1 MISISQVNKT
11 LNADTNKLSELCT
24 HESINKWSFK
34 KPLDINKNKIDD
46 IDIYQAD
53 CGFDFNNITTTKI
66 AEVINNAG
74 KFTWVYKRPTCCYRL
89 GDFDGYNHSEL
100 PWFQSEFNNG
110 STTITQSTAYNLT
123 ILFNGDMT
131 KITQLDTFKTLDFC
145 LLLWG
150 SDTKVYK
157 CATMEDMQDLTKVSI
172 TANLLYPGV
181 YSLMPVLTN
190 STSALPN
197 TFVNIDNTALNT
209 YYQMECNTLRANI
222 TAPPAPA
229 KIEITNFEVICELQQ
244 SEYVIYS
251 ISFNVEG
258 GDITPWFEITVGY
271 GEVKQYYPDVSSSDG
286 VYQLKQEITTT
297 DALCKMHYID
307 TDGTEKAYNFN
318 LDKWIN

>member
-1 MISISQVNKT
+1 MISISQVQKT
-11 LNADTNKLSELCT
+11 LNADTSKLSELCT
-24 HESINKWSFK
+24 YDSINKWSFK

-46 IDIYQAD
+46 IDIYKAD

-74 KFTWVYKRPTCCYRL
+74 KFTWVYKRPTYCYRL

-110 STTITQSTAYNLT
+110 TTSITQSTAYNIT
-123 ILFNGDMT
+123 ILFNGDMS
-131 KITQLDTFKTLDFC
+131 KITQLSTFKTLDFC

-150 SDTKVYK
+150 SDTKLYK

-181 YSLMPVLTN
+181 YSIVPVLTN
-190 STSALPN
+190 STTALNN
-197 TFVNIDNTALNT
+197 TFVNIDSTALNT
-209 YYQMECNTLRANI
+209 YYQLEANTLRANI
-222 TAPPAPA
+222 TAPPQPQR
-229 KIEITNFEVICELQQ
+229 IVISNFEVIAELQQ
-244 SEYVIYS
+244 GEYIIHS

-258 GDITPWFEITVGY
+258 GDITPWYEITVGY
-271 GEVKQYYPDVSSSDG
+271 GELKQYYPDVSSADG
-286 VYQLKQEITTT
+286 VYHLTQEITTT
-297 DALCKMHYID
+297 DAMCKMFYVD
-307 TDGTEKAYNFN
+307 TDGTEKTYNFN

>member
-1 MISISQVNKT
+1 MISISQVKKI
-11 LNADTNKLSELCT
+11 LNADTTKLSELCT
-24 HESINKWSFK
+24 YESINKWSFK

-46 IDIYQAD
+46 IDIYAND
-53 CGFDFNNITTTKI
+53 CGFDFDNITTQKI
-66 AEVINNAG
+66 AEVINNAS

-89 GDFDGYNHSEL
+89 GDFEGYNHNEL
-100 PWFQSEFNNG
+100 PWFQSEFIGG

-123 ILFNGDMT
+123 ISFLGDMS
-131 KITQLDTFKTLDFC
+131 KITQLSTFKNLDFC

-150 SDTKVYK
+150 TDTKLYK
-157 CATMEDMQDLTKVSI
+157 CCSMEDMQDLTKVSI

-181 YSLMPVLTN
+181 YSIVPVLTN
-190 STSALPN
+190 STTTLPN

-209 YYQMECNTLRANI
+209 YYQLECNTLKAVI
-222 TAPPAPA
+222 TAPPAPQR
-229 KIEITNFEVICELQQ
+229 IVISNFEVIAELQQ
-244 SEYVIYS
+244 GEYIIHS

-258 GDITPWFEITVGY
+258 GDITPWFEIVVGY

-286 VYQLKQEITTT
+286 VYHLEQEITTT

-307 TDGTEKAYNFN
+307 TDSTEKIYNFN